1 MFRQTI
7 ETVKIKMAQAI
18 WATCLKQMVRV
29 LSLSRLYTPVPG
41 LPELGIRRQSPRTL
55 TFKSTH
61 IPYLCFVTWL
71 MAYYLI
77 FYTSCFLADWLA
89 SPHDSSFHPCFSRH
103 SQNF

>member
-41 LPELGIRRQSPRTL
+41 HRTRWESGDSLPELLLLNQPI
-55 TFKSTH
+55 F
-61 IPYLCFVTWL
+61 
-71 MAYYLI
+71 LI
-77 FYTSCFLADWLA
+77 YALSRGSGLLSHFLHSLL
-89 SPHDSSFHPCFSRH
+89 PC
-103 SQNF
+103 